1 MKLNQLENI
10 DNNDDLNEAPLS
22 FLKKTGLGIKS
33 KFGNRTAR
41 GQLKSGNKA
50 NELYNDYLEFV
61 GQFSNTFKTNKP
73 TTDSLLAFLDQKG
86 LDKREFAQLIDKEV
100 QASQPQQQQEPE
112 RQEPTIDEPEQEPA
126 AQNADD
132 EGNPLKMGNKSNIK
146 TPGDIGNLDSDK
158 TIPGSTAMPTQQTG
172 AEKTATG
179 AATQTIPSMAP
190 KKPGV
195 RPQGGGKVK
204 GQTSQTPN
212 AIRKRNARAK
222 AGSQLQLM
230 SMYSEEVQRYR
241 KNFEK
246 INWDLKED
254 TEYFNALRFMGI
266 MEAELS
272 KEIVSKIL
280 GVAAEKTTANAPK
293 TPQQPQADTQEPQA
307 DTQEPQQAQA
317 QGSTSDEEEP
327 KDKRG
332 IFKKTIQGFK
342 AGFQNPD
349 DPNAQ
354 MDTDREQGK
363 GIRGSLNY
371 QNISKEFPNID
382 PVMLRRS
389 FSKSL
394 ANKELTRQ
402 EQVVMAQAMGEL
414 LKKDPS
420 QTVKVMNLFKQ
431 AREV

>member
-10 DNNDDLNEAPLS
+10 DNNNDLNEAPLS

-41 GQLKSGNKA
+41 GELKSGNKA

-61 GQFSNTFKTNKP
+61 GQFKNTFKTNKP

-112 RQEPTIDEPEQEPA
+112 KQEPTIDEPQAEPK
-126 AQNADD
+126 AQSSTDPN
-132 EGNPLKMGNKSNIK
+132 NPLKMGNKSNIK

-158 TIPGSTAMPTQQTG
+158 SIPGSTKTIMPTQASN

-179 AATQTIPSMAP
+179 AATQSIPSMAP

-204 GQTSQTPN
+204 GQLSQTPG
-212 AIRKRNARAK
+212 AIKKRNARAK

-230 SMYSEEVQRYR
+230 SMYNEDVQRYR
-241 KNFEK
+241 KNFDR
-246 INWDLKED
+246 IDWTLKED
-254 TEYFNALRFMGI
+254 VEYFDALKFMGI

-272 KEIVSKIL
+272 KDVVSKIL
-280 GVAAEKTTANAPK
+280 GVAAEKVTANAPK
-293 TPQQPQADTQEPQA
+293 TPQEPQA
-307 DTQEPQQAQA
+307 DTQEPQQS
-317 QGSTSDEEEP
+317 QGTAPDADAEEKP
-327 KDKRG
+327 KDNRG
-332 IFKKTIQGFK
+332 IFKKAVQGFK
-342 AGFQNPD
+342 AGFNDPE
-349 DPNAQ
+349 DPNPQ
-354 MDTDREQGK
+354 MDQDRDKASGEIK
-363 GIRGSLNY
+363 GSLNY
-371 QNISKEFPNID
+371 QKISKEFPGVD
-382 PVMLRRS
+382 PVLLRRS

-394 ANKELTRQ
+394 QGKELTRQ
-402 EQVVMAQAMGEL
+402 EINIMSQAMAEL
-414 LKKDPS
+414 LKKDPA